1 MVIGNRLA
9 HNQDHEIIKDQ
20 IWGRHNEN
28 GMVEF
33 TGKNYP
39 LCPSHILLN
48 GWRCSL
54 MNKNGNANDYT
65 SVEVVAA
72 MDIMSQIVIE
82 IVIIKQCKPQKHKC
96 ENN

>member
-1 MVIGNRLA
+1 MVIGNKLA

-20 IWGRHNEN
+20 IWGRHNGN

-48 GWRCSL
+48 GWCCSL

-65 SVEVVAA
+65 WVEVDAA
-72 MDIMSQIVIE
+72 MELSWV
-82 IVIIKQCKPQKHKC
+82 KL
-96 ENN
+96 